1 MSQLSSTPPAVV
13 NSSTADADTRLRGG
27 WLGIAWVLWVIL
39 ALFCL
44 VNFVAS
50 ISNYLLAVQA
60 SCQPGACVAGQPTTA
75 TALVLRQLGLS
86 VGAYATLSVVLVGVT
101 ALVYCG
107 AAAIIVWR
115 KPSDWMAL
123 LVSSMFITQGLYE
136 NNYLQGPFDNQA
148 SPWHV
153 VGLAIAFISPVQVLV
168 VCALFPN
175 GKFVS
180 RWIGWTLLA
189 LCLMDIAPSYFPTTP
204 LGNLLESLFVLSA
217 FPLVAGSMVYRYR
230 RASTPA
236 EQQQTK
242 WVVFGLLVVFVAFM
256 AWFIPQI
263 ILFGSL
269 SQPGSPYDLIGHPL
283 FTFASLAIPI
293 CVTIAILRYRLWDI
307 DVIINKALVYGS
319 LTLLLTTLYAG
330 LIIGLEGLAQIIAGR
345 NANEPVVL
353 VISTLAIAA
362 LFQPA
367 RRRIQ
372 RMIDRRFYRRKYNAD
387 KTLASFGAMVRNEV
401 DLNRLCEQLIAVVDE
416 TMQSTHT
423 SLWLRQPAHSIE
435 QTNRPEQQT
444 GNR

>member
-1 MSQLSSTPPAVV
+1 MSRLTSTLPAGVKSSTL
-13 NSSTADADTRLRGG
+13 DASTRLRGG
-27 WLGIAWVLWVIL
+27 WLVAAWVLWVIL
-39 ALFCL
+39 ALLCL

-50 ISNYLLAVQA
+50 IPNYLQAAQA
-60 SCQPGACVAGQPTTA
+60 SCQPGACVAGQPTMA
-75 TALVLRQLGLS
+75 TALVLRQFGLS
-86 VGAYATLSVVLVGVT
+86 VSAYATLSVALVGVT
-101 ALVYCG
+101 AMVYCG
-107 AAAIIVWR
+107 AATIIIWR

-123 LVSSMFITQGLYE
+123 LVSSMFVTQGLYE
-136 NNYLQGPFDNQA
+136 NNFLQGPFDNQT

-153 VGLAIAFISPVQVLV
+153 VGLAIAYISPVQVLA

-175 GKFVS
+175 GKFVA

-189 LCLMDIAPSYFPTTP
+189 LCLIDIAPSFFPTMP
-204 LGNLLESLFVLSA
+204 YGDLIESVFVLSG
-217 FPLVAGSMVYRYR
+217 FPLVAGSMIYRFR
-230 RASTPA
+230 RASTPT

-263 ILFGSL
+263 ILFGTL
-269 SQPGSPYDLIGHPL
+269 SQPGSLYDLIGHPL

-319 LTLLLTTLYAG
+319 LTVLLTALYAG
-330 LIIGLEGLAQIIAGR
+330 LIIGLETLAQIIARQKG
-345 NANEPVVL
+345 NEPVAL

-367 RRRIQ
+367 RKRIQ
-372 RMIDRRFYRRKYNAD
+372 LVIDRRFYRRKYNAD
-387 KTLASFGAMVRNEV
+387 KTLANFGAMVRNEV
-401 DLNRLCEQLIAVVDE
+401 DLKRLCEQLIAVVDE
-416 TMQSTHT
+416 TMQSTHI
-423 SLWLRQPAHSIE
+423 SLWLRQPQHSTE
-435 QTNRPEQQT
+435 QMNSPEQQT

>member
-1 MSQLSSTPPAVV
+1 MSRLSSTPPAVV
-13 NSSTADADTRLRGG
+13 DSSAADTDARLRGG
-27 WLGIAWVLWVIL
+27 WLRIAWVLWVIL
-39 ALFCL
+39 ALPCL
-44 VNFVAS
+44 VNFLAS
-50 ISNYLLAVQA
+50 IPNYLLAVQA

-75 TALVLRQLGLS
+75 TSLVLRQFGLS
-86 VGAYATLSVVLVGVT
+86 VGAYATISVALVGVT

-123 LVSSMFITQGLYE
+123 LVSSMFVTQGLYE
-136 NNYLQGPFDNQA
+136 NNFLQGPFDNLA

-153 VGLAIAFISPVQVLV
+153 VGLAIAYTSPVQVLA

-189 LCLMDIAPSYFPTTP
+189 LCLIDVTPSFFPAMP
-204 LGNLLESLFVLSA
+204 LSNLLESFFVLSA

-230 RASTPA
+230 RASTPV

-269 SQPGSPYDLIGHPL
+269 SQPGSLYDLIGHPL
-283 FTFASLAIPI
+283 FTLASLAIPI

-319 LTLLLTTLYAG
+319 LTLLLTALYAG
-330 LIIGLEGLAQIIAGR
+330 LIIGLESLTQIIAGR
-345 NANEPVVL
+345 KANEPVVL

-362 LFQPA
+362 FFQPA
-367 RRRIQ
+367 RTRIQ
-372 RMIDRRFYRRKYNAD
+372 HVIDRRFYRRKYNAD
-387 KTLASFGAMVRNEV
+387 KTVASFGAMVRNEV

-423 SLWLRQPAHSIE
+423 SLWLRHPQHSTEQPTRSA
-435 QTNRPEQQT
+435 QQS

>member
-1 MSQLSSTPPAVV
+1 MSRLSSTPPAVMK
-13 NSSTADADTRLRGG
+13 SSIADTGLRLRGG
-27 WLGIAWVLWVIL
+27 WLVITWVVWIIL
-39 ALFCL
+39 ALLCL

-50 ISNYLLAVQA
+50 IPNYLLAVQA
-60 SCQPGACVAGQPTTA
+60 SCQPGTCVAGQPTTA
-75 TALVLRQLGLS
+75 TSLVLRQFGLS
-86 VGAYATLSVVLVGVT
+86 VGAYATLGVALVGVT

-123 LVSSMFITQGLYE
+123 LVSSMFVTQGLYE
-136 NNYLQGPFDNQA
+136 NNFLQGPFDNHT

-153 VGLAIAFISPVQVLV
+153 VGLAIAFISPVQVLA

-175 GKFVS
+175 GKFVA

-189 LCLMDIAPSYFPTTP
+189 LCLIDVAPSFFPAVP

-230 RASTPA
+230 RASTPV

-269 SQPGSPYDLIGHPL
+269 SQSGSLYDLIGHPL

-319 LTLLLTTLYAG
+319 LTLLLTALYAG
-330 LIIGLEGLAQIIAGR
+330 LIIGMESLTQIIAGR
-345 NANEPVVL
+345 NANEPVAL

-372 RMIDRRFYRRKYNAD
+372 RTIDRRFYRRKYNAD

-416 TMQSTHT
+416 TMQSTHI
-423 SLWLRQPAHSIE
+423 SLWLRHPQHSTA
-435 QTNRPEQQT
+435 QMNSPEQQT